1 MVAVCLDADADA
13 CCVAQA
19 FGAGGLTGAEA
30 RAHRRA
36 RMALLELLAA
46 YLVSSFEYYF
56 WHSSSFLF
64 SLYSISYSLRTK

>member
-1 MVAVCLDADADA
+1 MPHRSCCDA

-36 RMALLELLAA
+36 RMALLELMAA
-46 YLVSSFEYYF
+46 YLVSVMVFPKM
-56 WHSSSFLF
+56 LNV
-64 SLYSISYSLRTK
+64 LPLN